1 MTTPTQVA
9 RPWRTTLRSLF
20 QGFVAFASVAPMIY
34 SAAFDHDP
42 ALATGWAATGLGIA
56 AAVTRLMATQVVD
69 DFLAKF
75 LPFLATQPKKN

>member
-9 RPWRTTLRSLF
+9 RPWRTTLRTIF
-20 QGFVAFASVAPMIY
+20 QGFVAIAAVAPQVY
-34 SAAFDHDP
+34 AAAANHD
-42 ALATGWAATGLGIA
+42 AGLAQGWAATGLGIA
-56 AAVTRLMATQVVD
+56 AAVTRIMAMPVVD